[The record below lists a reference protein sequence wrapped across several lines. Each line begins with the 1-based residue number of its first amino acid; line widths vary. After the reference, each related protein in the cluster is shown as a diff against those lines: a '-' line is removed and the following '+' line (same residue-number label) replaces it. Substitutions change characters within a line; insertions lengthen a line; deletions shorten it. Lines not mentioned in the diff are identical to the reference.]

1 MRLDENPSKLS
12 APYFT
17 NVASPRRSMG
27 CLTVDLSDE
36 LYGKGYSELSCLWK
50 NHLIKNNPRARQF
63 VWKTM

>member
-27 CLTVDLSDE
+27 CLTVDLSDL
-36 LYGKGYSELSCLWK
+36 LYGDGYSELISLEESFDK
-50 NHLIKNNPRARQF
+50 K
-63 VWKTM
+63 